1 MWYTLKDFH
10 SFKVMWIVRGVV
22 WEIMRKIAFF
32 FFLMM
37 IEKRMWALS
46 NDTIVVKDQT
56 YSEHKFECLIY

>member
-1 MWYTLKDFH
+1 
-10 SFKVMWIVRGVV
+10 MWIVRGVV